1 MIKEV
6 LLVGLGGGVG
16 SMLRYLTSRFIPN
29 KIGSFSFPVAT
40 FTVNIIGC
48 LLIGLLI
55 GLSLK
60 HHLLNDHAKLLLVV
74 GFCGGFTTF
83 STFSMEN
90 FQMYEAG
97 NYLGL
102 TLYVLLSVIIG
113 FLAVWA
119 GMSLVK

>member
-1 MIKEV
+1 MIKEL

-16 SMLRYLTSRFIPN
+16 SILRYLTSKLIPS
-29 KIGSFSFPVAT
+29 KIGLFPFPVAT

-60 HHLLNDHAKLLLVV
+60 HHLLNDHAKLLLIV

-90 FQMYEAG
+90 VQMYEAG

-102 TLYVLLSVIIG
+102 TLYILLSVVIG

-119 GMSLVK
+119 GMSFVK